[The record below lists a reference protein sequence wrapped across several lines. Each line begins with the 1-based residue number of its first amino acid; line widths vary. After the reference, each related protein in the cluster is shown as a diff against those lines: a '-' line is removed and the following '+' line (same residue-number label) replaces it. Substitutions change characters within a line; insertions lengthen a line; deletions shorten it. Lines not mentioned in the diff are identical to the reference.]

1 MHRSR
6 SMRFDQVVFVRF
18 FRTVCMRMLRDDY
31 DNMRLPMRER
41 CAMEDST
48 SAARRVHVSESG
60 RILTSDE
67 AALLRKCLLEQDG
80 RSASDKEREPFLKGK
95 SSRGGMPIR

>member
-1 MHRSR
+1 MI
-6 SMRFDQVVFVRF
+6 FIRF
-18 FRTVCMRMLRDDY
+18 FWTACMRMLHDDCE
-31 DNMRLPMRER
+31 NMRLPMRER

-48 SAARRVHVSESG
+48 STARRVHVSESG

-80 RSASDKEREPFLKGK
+80 RSASDKERESFSKGK